1 MITPF
6 GKSLRNIRMDRGML
20 LKDMAQDLDVTSS
33 YLSAVEV
40 GKQRATAP
48 CPCFWGIALLA
59 ILVRPASPPNGHGV
73 AALWVEFPQNALST
87 AGNVKGFTLPPEV
100 LRDSEIMFFF

>member
-1 MITPF
+1 MSPGGL
-6 GKSLRNIRMDRGML
+6 GK
-20 LKDMAQDLDVTSS
+20 
-33 YLSAVEV
+33 
-40 GKQRATAP
+40 
-48 CPCFWGIALLA
+48 IALRAMPVRLA
-59 ILVRPASPPNGHGV
+59 SSPNGLGV

>member
-1 MITPF
+1 MPVR
-6 GKSLRNIRMDRGML
+6 L
-20 LKDMAQDLDVTSS
+20 ASS
-33 YLSAVEV
+33 S
-40 GKQRATAP
+40 
-48 CPCFWGIALLA
+48 
-59 ILVRPASPPNGHGV
+59 NGLGV